1 MQNELTRHW
10 PALLAAGSGV
20 MLGISAIP
28 AFVLG
33 VFAGP
38 MTREFG
44 WSLGAFQAGTLVFTL
59 GILLTSSTVG
69 ALCDR
74 HGARAVAFVGMPAG
88 AIGVAA
94 LALTQPAPWTWWALM
109 FVAALLGSGTVPTVW
124 TRMVN
129 ALFERQRGLALGL
142 VLSGSGLFAL
152 FGAPLANRL
161 IEAWGWRG
169 AWLGLAL
176 LPLIVGWAAVALWF
190 RGDDRAAAAAAAAGA
205 AATVGAGDGVFPG
218 GGLTHHEALR
228 NYRFWVMALGF
239 AAVTVGVGGTNAN
252 FVPMLVSKGFAAADA
267 AQVFGTLGLAIAFG
281 RLAIG
286 AVLDRVWAPGLA
298 AAILGLPAISAWLL
312 LGDDVTRTEALL
324 AAALLGCAQGAEYDF
339 LAYMTARYFGMAHY
353 GRIYGRIVIPIIVA
367 TAVGA
372 FGVGRSKDLFGSFDA
387 ALPVVGLLFAAGAL
401 SMLTLGRYPQ
411 AAAQQAARVP
421 QASG

>member
-1 MQNELTRHW
+1 VTIA
-10 PALLAAGSGV
+10 P
-20 MLGISAIP
+20 P
-28 AFVLG
+28 
-33 VFAGP
+33 
-38 MTREFG
+38 
-44 WSLGAFQAGTLVFTL
+44 
-59 GILLTSSTVG
+59 
-69 ALCDR
+69 
-74 HGARAVAFVGMPAG
+74 
-88 AIGVAA
+88 
-94 LALTQPAPWTWWALM
+94 QPPRPRVPQRPW
-109 FVAALLGSGTVPTVW
+109 G
-124 TRMVN
+124 R
-129 ALFERQRGLALGL
+129 
-142 VLSGSGLFAL
+142 
-152 FGAPLANRL
+152 
-161 IEAWGWRG
+161 
-169 AWLGLAL
+169 
-176 LPLIVGWAAVALWF
+176 
-190 RGDDRAAAAAAAAGA
+190 
-205 AATVGAGDGVFPG
+205 GDGVFPG

-401 SMLTLGRYPQ
+401 SMLTLGALSAGSSATGGTR
-411 AAAQQAARVP
+411 AAGFGLSHHGRIPARG
-421 QASG
+421 QGKR